1 VNVGQEGI
9 RSGRQDRAALNQ
21 LSLRIPPAVPESG
34 ESKQL
39 AAVHFKTV
47 RLLYLA
53 FSLPFIEAVCRN
65 EAALRFKGF
74 PK

>member
-1 VNVGQEGI
+1 MSARREFGVVVTI
-9 RSGRQDRAALNQ
+9 DQ

-74 PK
+74 LK